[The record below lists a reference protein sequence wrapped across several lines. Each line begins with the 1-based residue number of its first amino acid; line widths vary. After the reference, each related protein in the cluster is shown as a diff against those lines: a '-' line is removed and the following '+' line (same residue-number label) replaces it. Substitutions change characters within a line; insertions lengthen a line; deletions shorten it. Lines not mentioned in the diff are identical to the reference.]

1 MARGDQLREQAIKAL
16 HLGLRQ
22 IGQAPEMR
30 AARRLAA
37 SLGERRRTHPAA
49 KGPRVLIMSMR
60 DWAAHVHIEAVLGHA
75 LELRGAEVVHV
86 GCGGGLAI
94 CDRVNT
100 WEGPPLPC
108 RSCTAY
114 VTTSLAAHGRS
125 PRWLGPFDGGA
136 AWPEIDELPIAALRD
151 VEYDGIPLGRLVEIP
166 VKWFLLADAIDD
178 DPLGP
183 VTYRNFL
190 RSARAILDRAA
201 AVLDDVRPDQ
211 VLMLNGLFLFESM
224 MWELCRRRG
233 IPVVTYER
241 GFILDTFFFA
251 RDEAAGLTNMAPVW
265 PEWADRSLTEAE
277 SAQLDA
283 YLDDRRHGRRTAD
296 QYWRDVRFEADSAP
310 ARGSRALLLTN
321 LVWDSAVI
329 GQEVAFASIVDW
341 IETAIAVL
349 RTRPDD
355 ELVIRVHPAEV
366 KLPGR
371 ESRETMEAAIER
383 RIATM
388 PPNVR
393 IVAATDPTSSYTLMA
408 DADVGLVYSS
418 TTGLEMALAGKP
430 VIVAA
435 QTHYRDKGFTVDV
448 RTADAFRSTLA
459 AVLDDPKSYEP
470 DVARA
475 RRYAY
480 LFFFRAP
487 YSDLGVAE
495 HVRGLVRLTART
507 AADLAPGASPDL
519 DRFCDHFL
527 AGRSFGRHAGETS
540 R

>member
-1 MARGDQLREQAIKAL
+1 M
-16 HLGLRQ
+16 
-22 IGQAPEMR
+22 
-30 AARRLAA
+30 
-37 SLGERRRTHPAA
+37 
-49 KGPRVLIMSMR
+49 
-60 DWAAHVHIEAVLGHA
+60 
-75 LELRGAEVVHV
+75 
-86 GCGGGLAI
+86 
-94 CDRVNT
+94 
-100 WEGPPLPC
+100 PC

-114 VTTSLAAHGRS
+114 VDASLAGHGRA
-125 PRWLGPFDGGA
+125 PRWLGPFDVG
-136 AWPEIDELPIAALRD
+136 AWPEIDELSIGDLRA
-151 VEYDGIPLGRLVEIP
+151 VEHAGIPVGRLVEIP

-183 VTYRNFL
+183 ITYRHFL

-201 AVLDDVRPDQ
+201 ALLDDVRPDQ

-224 MWELCRRRG
+224 VWELCKQRR

-241 GFILDTFFFA
+241 GFILDSFFFA
-251 RDEAAGLTNMAPVW
+251 RDEAAGLSNMSPVW
-265 PEWADRSLTEAE
+265 PEWADRPLTADE
-277 SAQLDA
+277 SARLDT

-296 QYWRDVRFEADSAP
+296 QYWRDVRFDVDSAP
-310 ARGSRALLLTN
+310 AQGSRALLLTN

-341 IETAIAVL
+341 IEATIDVF
-349 RTRPDD
+349 RGRPDD

-371 ESRETMEAAIER
+371 ESRETMEVAIARRVER
-383 RIATM
+383 L

-393 IVAATDPTSSYTLMA
+393 VVAATDPTSSYTLMA

-448 RTADAFRSTLA
+448 RSAEDFRRTLVEA
-459 AVLDDPKSYEP
+459 LDDPERWAP
-470 DVARA
+470 DVERA

-487 YSDLGVAE
+487 YVGLGVAE
-495 HVRGLVRLTART
+495 HIRGLVRLTAT
-507 AADLAPGASPDL
+507 AADDLRPGASADL
-519 DRFCDHFL
+519 DRFCDRLLGGLDFGHH
-527 AGRSFGRHAGETS
+527 AVDVPAVGGRGPDPS
-540 R
+540 